1 MEFTRC
7 GSGGGLGLGFGLL
20 LRLGVAFRLRLVVG
34 LFLLGLFLRRLGAL
48 VLEVGRVPAAALQLE
63 ARSAQKLLEGRL
75 AAYRALGERRL
86 GILLYKILLVD
97 ACLAAIFIDLHS
109 VIISCLFQK

>member
-7 GSGGGLGLGFGLL
+7 GSGGGLGIGFG
-20 LRLGVAFRLRLVVG
+20 FRLRLVVG

-48 VLEVGRVPAAALQLE
+48 VLEVGGVPAATLQLE
-63 ARSAQKLLEGRL
+63 ARRAQKLLEGRL

-86 GILLYKILLVD
+86 GDPLQELFLV
-97 ACLAAIFIDLHS
+97 AAGLAAIFVDRHA
-109 VIISCLFQK
+109 VIISR